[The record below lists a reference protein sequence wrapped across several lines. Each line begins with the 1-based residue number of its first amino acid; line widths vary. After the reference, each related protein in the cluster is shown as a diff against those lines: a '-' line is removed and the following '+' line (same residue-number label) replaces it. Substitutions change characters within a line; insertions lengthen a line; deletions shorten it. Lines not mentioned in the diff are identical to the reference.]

1 VIGYG
6 ILTNLCSA
14 LSDAQVIAHYFPK
27 LVELHNYAA
36 ANSVSQKMYNWATLN
51 HKVLRRLS
59 YQMSPTEIDAVVQ
72 GKPGK
77 LSYLMQS
84 LREIA

>member
-1 VIGYG
+1 
-6 ILTNLCSA
+6 
-14 LSDAQVIAHYFPK
+14 VIAHYFPK

-36 ANSVSQKMYNWATLN
+36 ANSVSQKMYNWATLI

-59 YQMSPTEIDAVVQ
+59 YQMSPPEIDAVVQ

-77 LSYLMQS
+77 LS
-84 LREIA
+84 